1 LKQKIKNHIRSKEL
15 LRVDKN
21 KLQNWLKLLLRL
33 SVSVAALVYVFSKI
47 NFVEVIR
54 TYRSVNIPFLVLAIV
69 FFILSKI
76 ISAYRLNLYFKSI
89 NLELSDRFNL
99 KLYLLGMFY
108 NLFLPGGVG
117 GDGYKIFFLGKK
129 FGIKKSQVFWSVLLD
144 RISGV
149 VSLILLVIIFSYF
162 MVINISFPYKY
173 FIWILI
179 PVILFIY
186 FLIIKLYLPQF
197 KAIYWGTNYQSLIVQ
212 AAQVLCALLILV
224 SVGTPDMIMNY
235 LFLFLISS
243 IVAMLPI
250 SIGGMGLRELTFMYG
265 AGILN
270 LNVEVSVA
278 LSLMFYLISVF
289 VSLFGIYYSLNP
301 AKIK

>member
-1 LKQKIKNHIRSKEL
+1 
-15 LRVDKN
+15 VDKN
-21 KLQNWLKLLLRL
+21 KLKNYLKLIIRL
-33 SVSVAALVYVFSKI
+33 FISAAALFYVFSKI
-47 NFVEVIR
+47 NFIEVIS
-54 TYRSVNIPFLVLAIV
+54 TYRYVNVIYLVIAAFL
-69 FFILSKI
+69 FILSKI
-76 ISAYRLNLYFKSI
+76 IAAYRLNLFFRSI
-89 NLELSDRFNL
+89 NLKISDRFNI

-117 GDGYKIFFLGKK
+117 GDGYKIFYLSKK
-129 FGIKKSQVFWSVLLD
+129 FSVKKRKVFWSVLFD

-149 VSLILLVIIFSYF
+149 ISLIVLIIIFSYF
-162 MVINISFPYKY
+162 IAINVSFPYKY

-179 PVILFIY
+179 PVVLLIFILILKKY
-186 FLIIKLYLPQF
+186 FPQF
-197 KAIYWGTNYQSLIVQ
+197 NVIFWNTFIHSLAVQS
-212 AAQVLCALLILV
+212 AQVICALLILV
-224 SVGTPDMIMNY
+224 SIGTPDMVMNY

-250 SIGGMGLRELTFMYG
+250 SIGGMGLRELTFLYG
-265 AGILN
+265 AGILK
-270 LNVEVSVA
+270 LNVEISVA

>member
-1 LKQKIKNHIRSKEL
+1 
-15 LRVDKN
+15 VDKN
-21 KLQNWLKLLLRL
+21 KLKNYLKLIIRL
-33 SVSVAALVYVFSKI
+33 FISAAALFYVFSKI
-47 NFVEVIR
+47 NFIEVIS
-54 TYRSVNIPFLVLAIV
+54 TYRYVNVIYLVLAA
-69 FFILSKI
+69 FLFILSKI
-76 ISAYRLNLYFKSI
+76 IAAYRLNLFFRSI
-89 NLELSDRFNL
+89 SLKLSDRFNI

-117 GDGYKIFFLGKK
+117 GDGYKIFYLSKK
-129 FGIKKSQVFWSVLLD
+129 FSIKKRKVFWSVLFD

-149 VSLILLVIIFSYF
+149 ISLLVLIIIFSYF
-162 MVINISFPYKY
+162 ITINVSSPYKF

-179 PVILFIY
+179 PVVLFIFIQILKKY
-186 FLIIKLYLPQF
+186 FPQF
-197 KAIYWGTNYQSLIVQ
+197 NVIFWNTFIHSLAVQS
-212 AAQVLCALLILV
+212 AQVICALLILV
-224 SVGTPDMIMNY
+224 SIGTPDMVMNY

-250 SIGGMGLRELTFMYG
+250 SIGGMGLRELTFLYG
-265 AGILN
+265 AGILK
-270 LNVEVSVA
+270 LNVEISVA